1 MPKKNGNI
9 TRKKA
14 CSILSDVIDN
24 HLTFDL
30 AFSKHTKGYNTSQIS
45 STDKAFIYL
54 LCSSVLR
61 YLTQIDYVINFLL
74 TKPIKKLPSNPKM
87 GS

>member
-24 HLTFDL
+24 HLTFDV
-30 AFSKHTKGYNTSQIS
+30 ANKI
-45 STDKAFIYL
+45 
-54 LCSSVLR
+54 
-61 YLTQIDYVINFLL
+61 VIN
-74 TKPIKKLPSNPKM
+74 KIK
-87 GS
+87 